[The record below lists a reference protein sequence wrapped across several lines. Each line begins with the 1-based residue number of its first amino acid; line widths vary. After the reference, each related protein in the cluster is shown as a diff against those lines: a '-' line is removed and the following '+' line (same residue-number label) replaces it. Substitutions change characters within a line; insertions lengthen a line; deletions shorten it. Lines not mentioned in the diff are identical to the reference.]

1 MKQILLGAFLLA
13 AAMPVEHVTTQSA
26 VADIEGTW
34 SARLYTTTRDGAET
48 APKLQMQMN
57 IDSGRS
63 GGWDNWGQ
71 SMPLSAF
78 TGLPQNLDPRQD
90 VRFELRR
97 EAGVVSFDG
106 RFENGRGVGTMTFV
120 ANRDFA
126 RAMEQQTSD
135 TFTDRELFSFAV
147 LDVSRAFVSELQG
160 LGFRDVTL
168 SDARKLRIHGTTIDF
183 IKGIRA
189 AGYPDVDLD
198 RIVKLRI
205 HGVTPAFIA
214 GIKAEGLTNPTLAE
228 VTKFRIHGVTL
239 DYIKQMRA
247 LGLASDL
254 DDIVDSRIH
263 GVTPAFAKEMA
274 ALGYGNSDFDALRK
288 FRIHGV
294 TPSYVREMASLGYKN
309 VDAGTLVKFR
319 IHGITPSFVKE
330 LSDAGYTN
338 LTERELVDWAIHG
351 RRLLKTKKR

>member
-1 MKQILLGAFLLA
+1 MKQILFGAFLLA
-13 AAMPVEHVTTQSA
+13 TVMPVEQVTTQSA
-26 VADIEGTW
+26 GSTVEGTW
-34 SARLYTTTRDGAET
+34 SARVYVSDREGADAT
-48 APKLQMQMN
+48 PKLQLQMN

-71 SMPLSAF
+71 SMPLAAF
-78 TGLPQNLDPRQD
+78 TGLPRNLDPRQD

-97 EAGVVSFDG
+97 DAGVVTFDG
-106 RFENGRGVGTMTFV
+106 RFENERGVGTLAFV
-120 ANRDFA
+120 PYREFA
-126 RAMEQQTSD
+126 RVMEQQTND
-135 TFTDRELFSFAV
+135 TFTDRELLSYAI
-147 LDVSRAFVSELQG
+147 LDVSRAFVTELQG

-168 SDARKLRIHGTTIDF
+168 ADARKLRIHGTTIDF

-214 GIKAEGLTNPTLAE
+214 GIKAEGLTNPSLAE

-247 LGLASDL
+247 LGLADDL

-263 GVTPAFAKEMA
+263 GVTPAFAKDMA
-274 ALGYGNSDFDALRK
+274 ALGYGKAGFSQLRK

-294 TPSYVREMASLGYKN
+294 TPSFVREMASLGYKN
-309 VDAGTLVKFR
+309 VDADTLVKFR

-338 LTERELVDWAIHG
+338 LSEQELVDWAIHG
-351 RRLLKTKKR
+351 RRLLKTRKR